1 MKLITLDF
9 EGTLVNFQWNLE
21 KAREEVLGTLVEK
34 GIAREIFCNA
44 NYAAIYNLVR
54 EKSTEW
60 GFNGDHLI
68 SLIDRIYDFYDMDAA
83 SRWQPAAGVYEV
95 LQQLGEYK
103 IALVTNVGKK
113 GLTKALAQLGLENS
127 FDLIITRNDTRLLK
141 PASDAL
147 LQAMDWAGVKRE
159 DAIHIGDS
167 LADYYAARSAGIKI
181 GIVLGGE
188 NEPEILLREKPD
200 IIMHQLS
207 ELPSALKKYTFN
219 QETGQYF

>member
-1 MKLITLDF
+1 
-9 EGTLVNFQWNLE
+9 
-21 KAREEVLGTLVEK
+21 
-34 GIAREIFCNA
+34 
-44 NYAAIYNLVR
+44 
-54 EKSTEW
+54 
-60 GFNGDHLI
+60 
-68 SLIDRIYDFYDMDAA
+68 
-83 SRWQPAAGVYEV
+83 
-95 LQQLGEYK
+95 
-103 IALVTNVGKK
+103 VGKK

-219 QETGQYF
+219 RRNPGEYF